1 MALIV
6 GAASVAAAWLAT
18 IGCAAAAKNRLV
30 FGRTRRVR
38 AIPPGPEAQ
47 DVQVVECRVLVD
59 RDIEL
64 QGWVATCGSDSPAR
78 VVWYFGGRN
87 EDVAWAQDLAGHF
100 GKGWAVVACNYRGL
114 GASGGRPSEAV
125 CREDAL
131 RFGTEVLGQLGV
143 PSSKVMIVARSL
155 GTAIAAPIAAEM
167 RVGRLALITPL
178 RSLRHLLLRRPIL
191 APAAWLTTGTLDL
204 HKVAP
209 RIQCPCLVVLAAG
222 DRVIPQ
228 CDSMAVAKSLRGP
241 VQIATVQGAGHNSVA
256 RDPRTVSMLVAF
268 GQA

>member
-6 GAASVAAAWLAT
+6 GAVSVAATWLAAL
-18 IGCAAAAKNRLV
+18 GCAAAARNRLV

-38 AIPPGPEAQ
+38 AIAPGPDGQ
-47 DVQVVECRVLVD
+47 DVHVVECRVLVE
-59 RDIEL
+59 RDVEL
-64 QGWVATCGSDSPAR
+64 QGWVATCGNEAPAK

-87 EDVAWAQDLAGHF
+87 EDVAWVQDLAGYF
-100 GKGWAVVACNYRGL
+100 GKGWAVVACNYRGF

-131 RFGTEVLGQLGV
+131 RFGQEVFGQLGV
-143 PSSKVMIVARSL
+143 PPGRVMIVARSL

-178 RSLRHLLLRRPIL
+178 RSLRHLLLRRTLL
-191 APAAWLTTGTLDL
+191 APAAWLTQGAFDA
-204 HKVAP
+204 HRVAP

-222 DRVIPQ
+222 DRVIPHS
-228 CDSMAVAKSLRGP
+228 DSMAVAKSLKGA
-241 VQIATVQGAGHNSVA
+241 VQIATVEGAGHNAVA
-256 RDPRTVSMLVAF
+256 RDPRTVRLLVAF